1 MRLPGDGLGKLADDL
16 NTDGLTLA
24 EREEHEMQ
32 HAITASLGHNI
43 ASGEQESGVTA
54 AEGAQF
60 GPANREYY
68 DTELW
73 ALTLPSAISR
83 EISIDPDPELRRRID
98 DTPRFLRPGP
108 EADHFPAFLTIL
120 HSIPIAREELLWR
133 DRVAPDYGND
143 SQWWNGQPALTT
155 LEQAEAPW
163 EDAVHETQ
171 RLMAFL
177 DRSQRAFGSADVLS
191 GLPSLKCW
199 RGEDRIATFLKLWE
213 EISPPPGRGIA
224 PKNILLQRCQT
235 GTFGGRVCQ

>member
-1 MRLPGDGLGKLADDL
+1 
-16 NTDGLTLA
+16 
-24 EREEHEMQ
+24 MQ

-191 GLPSLKCW
+191 VLPSLKCW

-213 EISPPPGRGIA
+213 EISPPPRKGNC
-224 PKNILLQRCQT
+224 PKKHFTPEVSNRHFRRTSVPMNHSHC
-235 GTFGGRVCQ
+235 